1 MHKHKNIMIIIC
13 DHIKNFNIFFDFSCY
28 IAIITVLGLLN
39 SLSFSFLLLLL
50 ATDIKNRGVILSR
63 EQLALY

>member
-1 MHKHKNIMIIIC
+1 M
-13 DHIKNFNIFFDFSCY
+13 KNFNIFFDFSCY